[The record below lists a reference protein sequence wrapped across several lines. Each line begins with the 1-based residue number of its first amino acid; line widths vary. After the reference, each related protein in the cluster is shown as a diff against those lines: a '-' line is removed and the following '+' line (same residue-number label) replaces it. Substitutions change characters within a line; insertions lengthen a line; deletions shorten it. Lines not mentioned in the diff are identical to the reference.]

1 MPVNA
6 GRPPHP
12 PAAGGGDGTQDGN
25 SKSAGNMNIYLIYI
39 VYF

>member
-6 GRPPHP
+6 GRPHP
-12 PAAGGGDGTQDGN
+12 PAGGGGGESLRMAT

>member
-6 GRPPHP
+6 GRPLP
-12 PAAGGGDGTQDGN
+12 PAGVVEGEARRMVT